1 MRFLLEVFMQEQ
13 IPVQMTK
20 EDYEAFIKQKR
31 QELFDL
37 KLKIALAASEDEKV
51 GLKEAEKNLKRILT
65 RAMQNSID
73 YGYYNELDRKG
84 R

>member
-65 RAMQNSID
+65 RAMQNNID

>member
-1 MRFLLEVFMQEQ
+1 MQEQ

-20 EDYEAFIKQKR
+20 EAYEAFIKQKR

-37 KLKIALAASEDEKV
+37 KLKIALTVSEDEKV

-65 RAMQNSID
+65 KAMQNSID

>member
-1 MRFLLEVFMQEQ
+1 MQEQ

-20 EDYEAFIKQKR
+20 DDYEAFIKQKR

-65 RAMQNSID
+65 KAMQNNID

>member
-20 EDYEAFIKQKR
+20 DDYEAFIKQKR

-37 KLKIALAASEDEKV
+37 KLKIALATSETKK
-51 GLKEAEKNLKRILT
+51 LAL
-65 RAMQNSID
+65 
-73 YGYYNELDRKG
+73 RKPKKI
-84 R
+84 

>member
-1 MRFLLEVFMQEQ
+1 MQEQ
-13 IPVQMTK
+13 MSVQMTK

-37 KLKIALAASEDEKV
+37 KLKIALATSEAEKV
-51 GLKEAEKNLKRILT
+51 DLKEAEKNLKRILAM
-65 RAMQNSID
+65 AMQNNID

-84 R
+84 RSR